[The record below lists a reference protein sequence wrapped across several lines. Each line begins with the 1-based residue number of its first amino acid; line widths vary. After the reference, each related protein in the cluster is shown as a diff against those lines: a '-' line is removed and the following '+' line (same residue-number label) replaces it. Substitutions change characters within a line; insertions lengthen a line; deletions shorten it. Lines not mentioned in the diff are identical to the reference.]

1 MPTTTK
7 VKRVA
12 KPASTKSKPAASKAS
27 TTTKSKNTTV
37 KKPAAKSKTTKA
49 APAKAAPVKAETETP
64 KVARDFDVFGFVVG
78 SDSSIIAHTLIEG
91 VTEGGREG
99 MAELV
104 RERIEAA
111 NGLQTRNGTEKYI
124 PSLVSGVLLKLRKQG
139 FTEESSF
146 KVVPPAELAQA
157 VATVKRKAA
166 RANNTA
172 SKTKVTKR
180 RATSK

>member
-49 APAKAAPVKAETETP
+49 APAKAETETP

-78 SDSSIIAHTLIEG
+78 SDSSIIAHTLVEG

-99 MAELV
+99 MVELV

-172 SKTKVTKR
+172 GKTKVTKR